1 MGMKSKLAKKI
12 EAITAAGIMI
22 ISSLMLTACTVNSN
36 SDVTSQAAE
45 EGMLIQK
52 NYYEL
57 SNHSWKTEEYVYK
70 YKLELGGELPNTNR
84 RANFIILTNRE
95 VVTFEEVLAASG
107 LGSSKGDY
115 FEPEDSVIVALWV
128 EEENGSDTK
137 LYENQYYSIDI
148 PVEWSIAEE
157 NDYEVIFREND
168 VDVATIIVEP
178 EYDFSKTTSSIISNW
193 LGMHAY
199 IEDEWNDVDF
209 STYTMK
215 KVKIGYELSAAQEI
229 EGEFSSEDE
238 LHYFYISKEG
248 TLFIDLFMESS
259 GISENESD
267 VVANSLELF

>member
-1 MGMKSKLAKKI
+1 MKSKLAKKI

-178 EYDFSKTTSSIISNW
+178 EYEFSKTTSSIISNW